1 MKNQRTTK
9 NENPGNACCTA
20 CGLDGG
26 DWVRCAFPLPAH
38 LSPPPLSLGC
48 LSIFRPWLSGFSP
61 FSKGLDDSLPLRIA
75 VFQFN
80 QQVSWLHNCAGRSW
94 EVDWPWSPV
103 DPKQSLPTLA
113 RPAALSTACSLRAC
127 QDMQRRNRN
136 IFSPR
141 RERKREKLGLSI
153 FGSSSEMLESATR
166 EIAVHG
172 KFRLKTHLQIKNW

>member
-1 MKNQRTTK
+1 MPSSTQPVSTRLYARVLARA
-9 NENPGNACCTA
+9 ACQ
-20 CGLDGG
+20 
-26 DWVRCAFPLPAH
+26 
-38 LSPPPLSLGC
+38 S

-94 EVDWPWSPV
+94 EVDWPRSPV